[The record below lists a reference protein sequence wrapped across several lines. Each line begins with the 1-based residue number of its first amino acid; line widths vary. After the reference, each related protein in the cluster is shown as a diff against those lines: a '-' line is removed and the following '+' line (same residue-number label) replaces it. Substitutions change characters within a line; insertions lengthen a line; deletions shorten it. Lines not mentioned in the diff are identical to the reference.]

1 MHQFRD
7 KKQILRKRQ
16 LTRNLIGLGIFLIL
30 SFLGVWAYFGGFLNT
45 IGLPIW
51 KAKNTIVNDAE
62 SMGYV
67 VRTKASVFRENQ
79 NLLKEN
85 TDLKNSMIDYQ
96 LLKKENEELKSLLS
110 RIPVKANLTL
120 ATILTKPNASPYDT
134 IIIDVGS
141 DSNIKL
147 GEKVYAD
154 EKSPIGEISKVYTNT
169 SLVELYSNPEKVTKA
184 VMDGTNTSVDLVGR
198 GGGNFQMIIPHDLPS
213 DNGAMVVLPNLT
225 SEIIAIIDGVISM
238 PADPNKKV
246 ILHSPINVQSL
257 KWVLVK
263 HN

>member
-7 KKQILRKRQ
+7 KKQILRRRQ
-16 LTRNLIGLGIFLIL
+16 LTRNLIGLGVFLVL
-30 SFLGVWAYFGGFLNT
+30 SFCGIWAYFGGFLNAV
-45 IGLPIW
+45 GLPIW
-51 KAKNTIVNDAE
+51 KAKNTIVDDTQ
-62 SMGYV
+62 SIGYV
-67 VRTKASVFRENQ
+67 ARTKASVFKENQ

-85 TDLKNSMIDYQ
+85 ADLKNSMIDYQ
-96 LLKKENEELKSLLS
+96 LLKTENDQLKSLLG

-141 DSNIKL
+141 DSNIKT
-147 GEKVYAD
+147 GEKVYSD
-154 EKSPIGEISKVYTNT
+154 EKSPIGEISKVYANT
-169 SLVELYSNPEKVTKA
+169 SLVELYSNPDKVTSA
-184 VMDGTNTSVDLVGR
+184 VMDGTNASVELVGR

-213 DNGAMVVLPNLT
+213 DNGGIVVLPNLT
-225 SEIIAIIDGVISM
+225 SEVVAIIDGVISL

-263 HN
+263 RD